1 MEEASFP
8 PVKYDL
14 MLFIAVRFLKVEF
27 RAYFLRVVNRKSRL
41 CRMECNLWT

>member
-8 PVKYDL
+8 PVKYDW
-14 MLFIAVRFLKVEF
+14 MHFIVEFLKVEF
-27 RAYFLRVVNRKSRL
+27 RAYFLRVVIRKSRL